1 MEMHN
6 KMYILRDMRDLKQ
19 KDIAAILEV
28 SQSNYSRWENN
39 IEYIPL
45 TKLNSLCNYYE
56 VSMDY
61 MFSFSEINNYKY
73 KNELNRMEVGSNI
86 KKFRKK
92 YNITQI
98 ELANMLNTTQSTIS
112 AYESGKTMILTSFA
126 LFLVDKY
133 GISLDE
139 LCNRQKN

>member
-1 MEMHN
+1 MHN

-73 KNELNRMEVGSNI
+73 KNELNRMEVGSNL

-139 LCNRQKN
+139 LCNR

>member
-73 KNELNRMEVGSNI
+73 KNELNRMEVGSNL

-139 LCNRQKN
+139 LCNR